1 MAKETQLRPAQ
12 PVDRTTDEA
21 ESAEQQL
28 DLQELL
34 RTYGRPLLIAGV
46 VAALIVIGVGLYRR
60 HQRQT
65 MEAASRMLV
74 SGRIEQLEA
83 ILKQY
88 RRTPSAPIAHLAM
101 ARVAFH
107 NGQFEDAE
115 RRYAEFLRLWPR
127 HPLAPVADVNRATA
141 LEARG
146 RLAEALKLYDA
157 FLARDKTSVV
167 ASIAM
172 LGRARTLDQMGKYEE
187 AREAYEACLAA
198 NPEGPMRG
206 PAEAGLK
213 LLEQK
218 RRAARR
224 AVEATLSATA
234 SPTSATPA
242 EAAGGP
248 TTIAPTEPQP
258 ALPASPSLPPATS
271 SNPSAHPTNA
281 PAR

>member
-1 MAKETQLRPAQ
+1 MAKEIQPKPA
-12 PVDRTTDEA
+12 PPEERTTGEA
-21 ESAEQQL
+21 ASSEEL
-28 DLQELL
+28 DLWELL
-34 RTYGRPLLIAGV
+34 QTYGRALWIAV
-46 VAALIVIGVGLYRR
+46 LVAALIVTGVGLYKR
-60 HQRQT
+60 HQRQAV
-65 MEAASRMLV
+65 EAASRMLV

-88 RRTPSAPIAHLAM
+88 RRTPPAPIAHLAM

-115 RRYAEFLRLWPR
+115 RRYAEFLQVWPR
-127 HPLAPVADVNRATA
+127 HPLASVAEVNRATT

-146 RLAEALKLYDA
+146 RLNDALKLYEA

-187 AREAYEACLAA
+187 ARQAYEACLAA

-234 SPTSATPA
+234 NPTSATPA
-242 EAAGGP
+242 ETASGP
-248 TTIAPTEPQP
+248 TPNAPTEPRP
-258 ALPASPSLPPATS
+258 VLPASPSPPPAS
-271 SNPSAHPTNA
+271 SPGPSAYPTNA
-281 PAR
+281 PPR